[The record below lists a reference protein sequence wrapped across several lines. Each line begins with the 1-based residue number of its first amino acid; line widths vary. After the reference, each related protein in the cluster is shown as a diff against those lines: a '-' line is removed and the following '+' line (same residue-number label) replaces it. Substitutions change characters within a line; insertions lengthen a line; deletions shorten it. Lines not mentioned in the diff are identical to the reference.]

1 MTTATSAYP
10 APRHGLPTAAAGTSR
25 SAVRRRGQACDQ
37 YRADA
42 LRAARFKLI
51 ADD

>member
-1 MTTATSAYP
+1 MTTPNLHRRRAE
-10 APRHGLPTAAAGTSR
+10 HGLPTAAAGTSR

-37 YRADA
+37 DRANA
-42 LRAARFKLI
+42 LRVGRFKLI